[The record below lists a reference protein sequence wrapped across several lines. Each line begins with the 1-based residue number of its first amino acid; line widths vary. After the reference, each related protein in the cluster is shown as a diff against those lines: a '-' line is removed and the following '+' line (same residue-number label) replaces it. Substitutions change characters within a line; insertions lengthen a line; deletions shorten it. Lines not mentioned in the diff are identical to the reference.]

1 MREPAAKQLSGRAL
15 RSGSVAEVFTTF
27 LKLGLTSFG
36 GPIAHL
42 GYFHRE
48 LIERRRWVDEAQYAQ
63 LLALCQFL
71 PGPASSQ
78 LGFTLGLIRAGW
90 GGAIAASVAFTAP
103 SVVLLLIFAHL
114 MPLLDR
120 PVGQAAIHGLKLVAV
135 AVVAHGLLG
144 MARTLTPD
152 TSRRLIA
159 TAAASAILITGTA
172 AVQLLAVAVGAVLGL
187 FACRNVALP
196 TANRFELRYGARTGL
211 LLLFVF
217 ATLLAMA
224 VAAGIMGS
232 SLVSVAAAFY
242 RAGALVFGGGHVV
255 LPLLQE
261 AVVTPGWVTQND
273 FLAGYGAAQAVPGP
287 MFSLAAFLGARIEN
301 AGGSGVGALVSLLAI
316 LAPGFL
322 LVAGVLPGWRSIT
335 RHPEAA
341 RALAGVNAAVV
352 GLLAA
357 ALYDPVWKSA
367 VLSPQDFA
375 IALVGFVLLTAARAS
390 SLLVV
395 AWCVIATILWTFL
408 AS

>member
-1 MREPAAKQLSGRAL
+1 MIDPAATPIADRAV

-63 LLALCQFL
+63 LVALCQFL

-78 LGFTLGLIRAGW
+78 LGFALGLIRAGW

-103 SVVLLLIFAHL
+103 SVLILLAFAHL

-120 PVGQAAIHGLKLVAV
+120 PIGQAAIHGLKLVAV
-135 AVVAHGLLG
+135 AVVAQGLLG
-144 MARTLTPD
+144 MVRTLTPD
-152 TSRRLIA
+152 TPRRLIA
-159 TAAASAILITGTA
+159 TAAASIILMTGTV

-187 FACRNVALP
+187 FVCRNVTLP
-196 TANRFELRYGARTGL
+196 AANGFELRYAARTGIL
-211 LLLFVF
+211 LLAIF
-217 ATLLAMA
+217 ATLLALA
-224 VAAGIMGS
+224 LAPGVLGSPLAA
-232 SLVSVAAAFY
+232 VAAAFY
-242 RAGALVFGGGHVV
+242 RAGASVFGGGHVV

-261 AVVTPGWVTQND
+261 AVVTPGWVTQNE

-301 AGGSGVGALVSLLAI
+301 VGGSGVGALVSLLAI
-316 LAPGFL
+316 LTPGFL

-335 RHPEAA
+335 RHPNAI

-357 ALYDPVWKSA
+357 ALYDPVWTSA

-375 IALVGFVLLTAARAS
+375 IALVGFVLLTALRAS

-395 AWCVIATILWTFL
+395 AWCVLSTILGTLL
-408 AS
+408 A